1 MKIALIGYGKM
12 GKTIE
17 NIALNNGDEV
27 VLKIGQANRNEL
39 NVENLRKADVAI
51 EFTRPEFA
59 YENILHCLIAG
70 VPVVSGTT
78 GWTDKLVA
86 AKKFCKE
93 RDGAFFYA
101 SNFSV
106 GVNIFFAISR
116 QLCDVMNQYTD
127 YNARIEEIHHTQKLD
142 APSGTAITLA
152 NHVLEHLNR
161 KKKWVAHPQKAS
173 EELAIVSKR
182 LDNVPGTHVLEF
194 SSPIDT
200 IELVHTAHSREG
212 FASGA
217 LMAARWL
224 VGKKGFFEMKDM
236 LGF

>member
-1 MKIALIGYGKM
+1 
-12 GKTIE
+12 
-17 NIALNNGDEV
+17 
-27 VLKIGQANRNEL
+27 
-39 NVENLRKADVAI
+39 
-51 EFTRPEFA
+51 
-59 YENILHCLIAG
+59 
-70 VPVVSGTT
+70 
-78 GWTDKLVA
+78 
-86 AKKFCKE
+86 KFCKE

-116 QLCDVMNQYTD
+116 RLCDVMNQYPD

-173 EELAIVSKR
+173 DELAIVSKR

-217 LMAARWL
+217 LMAARLL